1 MLILLSAGLFGFGLL
16 LFGLR
21 LAVWLIGL
29 AIQIAIWVFQLVLL
43 IVWAGIAFYSW
54 MQRRTPQTASLL
66 EAMRTE
72 LIKLEV
78 STGQN
83 VDRGAVH
90 ERSGRAPPP
99 LRGNIRTKH
108 GSRRVPYLTLVD

>member
-1 MLILLSAGLFGFGLL
+1 MLILLSAALFGFGLL
-16 LFGLR
+16 LFGLG
-21 LAVWLIGL
+21 LTVWLIGL
-29 AIQIAIWVFQLVLL
+29 AIRIVIWVFQLVLL

-54 MQRRTPQTASLL
+54 MQRRVSLL

-78 STGQN
+78 STGQS
-83 VDRGAVH
+83 AVH

-99 LRGNIRTKH
+99 SLRGNIRTKH
-108 GSRRVPYLTLVD
+108 GSRRVPYLRLVD

>member
-1 MLILLSAGLFGFGLL
+1 MLILLSAALFGFGLL
-16 LFGLR
+16 LFGLG
-21 LAVWLIGL
+21 LAAWLIGL

-43 IVWAGIAFYSW
+43 IVWAGITFYSW
-54 MQRRTPQTASLL
+54 MQRRTFV
-66 EAMRTE
+66 RTE

-78 STGQN
+78 STSRN
-83 VDRGAVH
+83 VDRI
-90 ERSGRAPPP
+90 GRAPH